1 MQPILN
7 IALRASRQ
15 ASEYINQTID
25 KNDPK
30 PSETLANEK
39 LLSHLEESLYQN
51 FYDALKKANPTHFIV
66 SMGETL
72 DQIKDDS
79 WQINRIHSPDHLLR
93 KLPSCAY
100 SLLHKHHGKSQNAL
114 LVSPF
119 SNLEYTATRGSGA
132 TLNGRR
138 IRCSATKSLDQA
150 IIATNIF
157 KPFSSS
163 SDRHILADL
172 SIELGAH
179 VQQLLVSHCDALDI
193 AMVASGQI
201 DAAVLTNVNYQEVE
215 AALLLCQEAGLLTG
229 TFNGMP
235 FSSKENKIIVANPK
249 LFKSLAQR
257 LNNFQTRI

>member
-30 PSETLANEK
+30 PTESLANAK
-39 LLSHLEESLYQN
+39 LIAHLEESLYQN

-66 SMGETL
+66 SLGETL
-72 DQIKDDS
+72 EQVKEDS
-79 WQINRIHSPDHLLR
+79 WHINHIQSPDHLLR

-100 SLLHKHHGKSQNAL
+100 SLLHKHQGKAQNAL
-114 LVSPF
+114 VVSPF
-119 SNLEYTATRGSGA
+119 SQLEYTATRGSGA

-150 IIATNIF
+150 VVATNLF
-157 KPFSSS
+157 KHFSSAS
-163 SDRHILADL
+163 EKHILADL
-172 SIELGAH
+172 SSELGSQT
-179 VQQLLVSHCDALDI
+179 QQVLVNHCDLLDI

-201 DAAVLTNVNYQEVE
+201 DAAVLINVNFQDIEP
-215 AALLLCQEAGLLTG
+215 ALLLCQEAGLLTG
-229 TFNGMP
+229 TFSGMP
-235 FSSKENKIIVANPK
+235 YSSKESKLIIANPK
-249 LFKSLAQR
+249 LFKLLAQR
-257 LNNFQTRI
+257 LNHFQTRL